1 MYHSPSK
8 KRINYRDDLSE
19 KPDFAFNE
27 SKRNKLIVCLNK
39 NLGSKLFIV
48 SSDAFFIISFISLK
62 LSEAVMNKV
71 NGRKLKDAFLLCSWK
86 RTNEKH

>member
-1 MYHSPSK
+1 MYHPPSK
-8 KRINYRDDLSE
+8 KRINYRDDLCE

-27 SKRNKLIVCLNK
+27 SKRNKLIVCRNK
-39 NLGSKLFIV
+39 NPGSKLFII
-48 SSDAFFIISFISLK
+48 SSVLFFIISLK

-71 NGRKLKDAFLLCSWK
+71 NGRKLKDAFLLCSLK